1 MKERGSII
9 QLEGDV
15 FGDKILIEPL
25 PTNSAGRLLKV
36 NFMIRIKLM
45 SYLRRETHK
54 RSRATHNGR
63 VGGLNSNCETEAN
76 PGMLL
81 RTNWCVRGEGA
92 VPVVLGRSRH
102 LSIHRRLNTRR
113 GRINQG

>member
-1 MKERGSII
+1 MSHIR
-9 QLEGDV
+9 V
-15 FGDKILIEPL
+15 
-25 PTNSAGRLLKV
+25 TLLKV

-63 VGGLNSNCETEAN
+63 VGGLIVRWPI
-76 PGMLL
+76 PGWLVRSWMLL

-92 VPVVLGRSRH
+92 VVLLDALG
-102 LSIHRRLNTRR
+102 IYQFT
-113 GRINQG
+113 GG

>member
-1 MKERGSII
+1 M
-9 QLEGDV
+9 EGDV

-63 VGGLNSNCETEAN
+63 VGGLIVKPDQTRLVGALAQDASRDK
-76 PGMLL
+76 L
-81 RTNWCVRGEGA
+81 VRKGGGGGGPA
-92 VPVVLGRSRH
+92 GRSGR

-113 GRINQG
+113 GRINQR